1 MTRLRPLGAA
11 FIAVG
16 LIGSASVS
24 AKPLNKVL
32 GTWRMISAQ
41 LDPTGKNLPAYG
53 PAPSS
58 LLVSTP
64 DMHVIEVMTDSTVP
78 KFANGAF
85 DAT

>member
-1 MTRLRPLGAA
+1 
-11 FIAVG
+11 
-16 LIGSASVS
+16 
-24 AKPLNKVL
+24 
-32 GTWRMISAQ
+32 MISAQ